1 MKLKFLLLV
10 LFYSTCI
17 LSQTSDFN
25 FRDINISDGLSN
37 NNVSSI
43 VQDKLGQM
51 WFATSNGLNKFN
63 GKEFTVYRNIP
74 GNSNSISSSET
85 LNLLEDKEGNLW
97 IGTFNGLNRYN
108 PKTNTFKRFYKRPT
122 VKYSLSSSLIKCSL
136 EIPGGNIWFGTE
148 NGVSIYEKNKDRFI
162 RFLQRNPK
170 VGFRS
175 INSMVTDH
183 KNNVWLATNKGI
195 VEVDRQGK
203 FKIREYSLTT
213 SKTNFIVNN
222 VLEITPGV
230 IGVASRYH
238 GFLHFNTVTKKF
250 SRPKGI
256 DIPENIDVRDV
267 EIDND
272 KNTWLATTNGLYF
285 ITPSKKVTYIKED
298 RLNSNNTIQN
308 FIKTIYKDK
317 NGVMWLGTENG
328 GVYTWD
334 KSYQNFLH
342 NKNYNLY
349 NNITNSIIAG
359 RDSKIYFA
367 TEGGVINALDNQGK
381 VVKFFEIKSLEKN
394 INQPIKSL
402 CYQKPNLLFIGT
414 LSKGLLVYDLNT
426 KKIRNDVIT
435 DELNNQIGTS
445 NIYDIKKDSKGS
457 LYIATFGKGLIK
469 FNQKTKRIR
478 VFGKSKLATKIVK
491 TIYIDKD
498 DNLIVGGLGGIT
510 ALTFNKVGKV
520 SHKNYFKNKPFKT
533 FNINAVYK
541 DKQGVVWAGTNT
553 RGLYKL
559 EQNYF
564 RKVRISKKNRFSTVY
579 SILGGDKGILW
590 LSTDKGIV
598 KYNTIKK
605 TSIVYDQKE
614 VFSNNDFRQ
623 NSSLKI
629 GDQIYFG
636 DLQGFTSFNPR
647 KIIKKTE
654 VAKVVLAELKIK
666 NEIVPIT
673 NIDGILSKS
682 LNDIDV
688 LKLDYNNANFSIS
701 YALPN
706 YINSKE
712 NRYAYRLK
720 GLDDTWTF
728 TKQTEAFFT
737 LQNAGKYTFQVKA
750 ANHDNVWTKKATN
763 LSIIINPDPYKT
775 WWAYVIY
782 FALIFG
788 FLFGLSWIL
797 QSKKRLKDKLELEL
811 ISNQKNEELNKAK
824 LQFFTNISHE
834 FRTPLTLII
843 GPLQNIL
850 NNYTGSRETFKKL
863 RIIESSTN
871 HLLRLINRLM
881 DFRKLESNQLQ
892 LQAAE
897 GNIVNY
903 LQEIFLSF
911 TEHAKDGDYN
921 YQFLPSEEEILV
933 YYDRYKLER
942 VFYNLISN
950 AFRYTEK
957 GGTVLVKIKIK
968 KEKEQVIIEVED
980 SGVGISEEFLDKIFD
995 RFFEVAV
1002 HKQTEKNHVKGTGI
1016 GLSIAKNIVKLH
1028 HGEISVEN
1036 IKPKG
1041 SKFTVTLKLGNNHL
1055 SEKEIIKNFKTSD
1068 DLSQYVTQIDLPK
1081 DETKDLEG
1089 LILQEKKYTIL
1100 IVEDNVVLRSFMKEI
1115 LKEKYNVLNAK
1126 NGKEALNL
1134 AIKYLP
1140 DLIIS
1145 DVVMPE
1151 MVGTELCSKIKTT
1164 IATSHIPV
1172 ILLTSRSSL
1181 IYKFEGLESGADD
1194 YITKPF
1200 NLKEFKLKIKNILDS
1215 KQSLKNKFISDTSL
1229 ASLDVSLTSLDQKL
1243 LEKAFQIVKE
1253 NIANQ
1258 EFNITQFSEDL
1269 GVSRSML
1276 FTKIKAW
1283 ANATPNEFIQEIR
1296 LKHAAKLIELNKLNI
1311 SEVSYKVGFKRPKY
1325 FSQCFKKKY
1334 NLTPSEYSEKFYKN
1348 DI

>member
-1 MKLKFLLLV
+1 MKIRFFLI
-10 LFYSTCI
+10 LFFALTKNFNA
-17 LSQTSDFN
+17 QFSDLN
-25 FRDINISDGLSN
+25 FKSINISDGLS
-37 NNVSSI
+37 SSTVNFI
-43 VQDKLGQM
+43 TQDKLGQI
-51 WFATSNGLNKFN
+51 WLATNNGLNKFN
-63 GKEFTVYRNIP
+63 GEEFVVYRNTP
-74 GNSNSISSSET
+74 EEKSTISS
-85 LNLLEDKEGNLW
+85 NDVRNILEDRDGNLW
-97 IGTFNGLNRYN
+97 IGTYNGLNKYD
-108 PKTNTFKRFYKRPT
+108 PKKDQFKRYFSSSDKN
-122 VKYSLSSSLIKCSL
+122 SLSGNKIFTSFEMKN
-136 EIPGGNIWFGTE
+136 GNIWFGTE
-148 NGVSIYEKNKDRFI
+148 NGISIYRKKQDKFI
-162 RFLQRNPK
+162 RFL
-170 VGFRS
+170 
-175 INSMVTDH
+175 
-183 KNNVWLATNKGI
+183 KNKKKSVLFSDIYVDKKNTVWLATFNGI
-195 VEVDRQGK
+195 IEVQRSKEGK
-203 FKIREYSLTT
+203 FTHNTFRLKNLKKRFYIYKI
-213 SKTNFIVNN
+213 
-222 VLEITPGV
+222 LELEPG
-230 IGVASRYH
+230 ILALATKYH
-238 GFLHFNTVTKKF
+238 GFVMFNKKTKEF
-250 SRPKGI
+250 NN
-256 DIPENIDVRDV
+256 PEELNFFRNL
-267 EIDND
+267 EIKDLLKDEN
-272 KNTWLATTNGLYF
+272 NNLWLATTTGLF
-285 ITPSKKVTYIKED
+285 IVTPSKEIITVNSSIYED
-298 RLNSNNTIQN
+298 IGSVKNHFKKL
-308 FIKTIYKDK
+308 YKDN
-317 NGVMWLGTENG
+317 NGSIWLGTQDI
-328 GVYTWD
+328 GVMTWH
-334 KSYQNFLH
+334 KSNQNFKRFR
-342 NKNYNLY
+342 NSSTYDNIANCIISDDEKN
-349 NNITNSIIAG
+349 
-359 RDSKIYFA
+359 IYYG
-367 TEGGVINALDNQGK
+367 TEGGDLNKIDSLGK
-381 VVKFFEIKSLEKN
+381 VTKVFEVQNKSKST
-394 INQPIKSL
+394 IYPIKSL
-402 CYQKPNLLFIGT
+402 YCDQNLLWIGAM
-414 LSKGLLVYDLNT
+414 KNGIKIYDLQS
-426 KKIRNDVIT
+426 KKEVKNFLSFELRNHLKDVSV
-435 DELNNQIGTS
+435 L
-445 NIYDIKKDSKGS
+445 DIKRGFGNNIW
-457 LYIATFGKGLIK
+457 IATIGRGLIK
-469 FNQKTKRIR
+469 YDLKQKRMRSFTSRQI
-478 VFGKSKLATKIVK
+478 KSSYVK
-491 TIYIDKD
+491 VVQPDNR
-498 DNLIVGGLGGIT
+498 NLIVVGSDYLS
-510 ALTFNKVGKV
+510 FFRSNKKG
-520 SHKNYFKNKPFKT
+520 N
-533 FNINAVYK
+533 FNISNYPMVVDSSRLDIVSVYK
-541 DKQGVVWAGTNT
+541 DSRDIVWLGTRT
-553 RGLYKL
+553 RGLFRFTKDKKYESEIVSANNRIFTVSGIL
-559 EQNYF
+559 ECN
-564 RKVRISKKNRFSTVY
+564 NG
-579 SILGGDKGILW
+579 LLW

-598 KYNTIKK
+598 KYDPIKQESIIYNQETIA
-605 TSIVYDQKE
+605 Q
-614 VFSNNDFRQ
+614 NNDFRVNAAFQ
-623 NSSLKI
+623 ENNKF
-629 GDQIYFG
+629 YFG
-636 DLQGFTSFNPR
+636 SKQGVIAFEPD
-647 KIIKKTE
+647 KIIKLKNIPE
-654 VAKVVLAELKIK
+654 VILSNLKIK
-666 NEIVPIT
+666 NNEVDGSNKNETISKNINYSKQIVLPH
-673 NIDGILSKS
+673 
-682 LNDIDV
+682 
-688 LKLDYNNANFSIS
+688 YNASFSIN
-701 YALPN
+701 YAFPN
-706 YINSKE
+706 YINS
-712 NRYAYRLK
+712 NNNQYAYRLV
-720 GLDDTWTF
+720 GLDNNWVY
-728 TKQTEAFFT
+728 TKQTEAFYT
-737 LQNAGKYTFQVKA
+737 LQNAGTYTFQVKSSGY
-750 ANHDNVWTKKATN
+750 DGVWNNKITALN
-763 LSIIINPDPYKT
+763 IVIESAPWKT
-775 WWAYVIY
+775 WWAYTIY
-782 FALIFG
+782 FIFIFG
-788 FLFGLSWIL
+788 LIYWISL
-797 QSKKRLKDKLELEL
+797 VIQSKARLKDKLELEYL
-811 ISNQKNEELNKAK
+811 SNRKNEELNKAK

-957 GGTVLVKIKIK
+957 GGTVLVKIK

-1164 IATSHIPV
+1164 LATSHIPV